1 MAFVLKQSATYKWP
15 VSFRVPTDGG
25 KYERQSF
32 DAEFNRLPQSRINEI
47 QTEVQARIKAAE
59 KGEAAEGDISDI
71 SIADEVLAGWDG
83 IVDDEGEEVPY
94 SKTSKTEL
102 LNVPGLAG
110 SIIEAYFE
118 SIAGKK
124 TKN

>member
-94 SKTSKTEL
+94 SKTSKAEL

>member
-94 SKTSKTEL
+94 SKTSKAEL

-124 TKN
+124 SKN

>member
-83 IVDDEGEEVPY
+83 IVDDEGEEVPC
-94 SKTSKTEL
+94 SKASKAEL

>member
-15 VSFRVPTDGG
+15 VTFRVPADGG
-25 KYERQSF
+25 KYEKQTF
-32 DAEFNRLPQSRINEI
+32 DAEFRRLSQSRINEI
-47 QTEVQARIKAAE
+47 QLEVQARIKAAE
-59 KGEAAEGDISDI
+59 KGDPVGTDISDM
-71 SIADEVLAGWDG
+71 SIADEVLAGWSGVVDG
-83 IVDDEGEEVPY
+83 DGEEVPFGQA
-94 SKTSKTEL
+94 SKAEL

-118 SIAGKK
+118 SLAGKK